1 MQMPNTHATTHA
13 NTKMQEYTNTNASAN
28 VATNENANMQHAKM
42 QKHNTTIYKL
52 NTMRM
57 QSHTAQCTI

>member
-1 MQMPNTHATTHA
+1 MPNTHATTRA

-57 QSHTAQCTI
+57 Q